1 MTVEDIYNRLM
12 NGESDHDIAEE
23 LISMLNDAIELKQ
36 RSDAKEDQKRQDA
49 EALAKNLYDFFST
62 YYNYEAPIA
71 TDDILLLGDLLKN
84 TKIEVVNEPRKK
96 SVKVRTATSNIDADA
111 SKIID
116 EFLAAAGLK

>member
-36 RSDAKEDQKRQDA
+36 KSDAKEDQKRQDA
-49 EALAKNLYDFFST
+49 EALANSLYTFFST
-62 YYNYEAPIA
+62 YYNYDAPIS

-84 TKIEVVNEPRKK
+84 TKVEVVNEPHKK
-96 SVKVRTATSNIDADA
+96 SVKVRTSTGKLDPDEIIGDFLDAF
-111 SKIID
+111 K
-116 EFLAAAGLK
+116 LR

>member
-12 NGESDHDIAEE
+12 NGESDTDIAAE
-23 LISMLNDAIELKQ
+23 LVGMLNDAIELKQ
-36 RSDAKEDQKRQDA
+36 RNEAKEDQRRQAA
-49 EALAKNLYDFFST
+49 EALANNLYDFFST

-84 TKIEVVNEPRKK
+84 TKVEVVNEPRKK